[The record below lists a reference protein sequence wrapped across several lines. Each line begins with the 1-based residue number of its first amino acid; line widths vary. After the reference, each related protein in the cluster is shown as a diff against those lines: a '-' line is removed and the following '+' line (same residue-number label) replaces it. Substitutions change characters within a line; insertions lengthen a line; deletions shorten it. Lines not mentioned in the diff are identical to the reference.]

1 MDSTSPVLA
10 DRQPGCARSEAD
22 SKVQAMTT
30 VQVGPLLREWRE
42 RRRLSQLGLALE
54 AGVSA
59 RHVSFVENG
68 RARPSPEMV
77 LHLAERLEVPLRERN
92 QLLLSAGYAPVY
104 GQRTMDDADMQ
115 PVREAI
121 GLVLGGHEPYPAL
134 VVDQHWNMVAANRGL
149 TTLTDGVAAELM
161 EAPVNVLRVALHPKG
176 LAPRIVNLT
185 EWRTHLLE
193 RLDRQ
198 ITATSDPVL
207 VALREE
213 LGTYPATNT
222 GNGHVDDDGGGDV
235 IGAGGRAADGARLAR
250 DIVVTLRLRAG
261 DDELAFFST
270 VATFGT
276 AVDVTISELA
286 IESFFPADRAT
297 AEYLQGR

>member
-1 MDSTSPVLA
+1 
-10 DRQPGCARSEAD
+10 
-22 SKVQAMTT
+22 MTD

-42 RRRLSQLGLALE
+42 RRRLSQLGLAVD

-92 QLLLSAGYAPVY
+92 RLLLSAGYAPVY
-104 GQRTMDDADMQ
+104 SQRTLDDAEMQ

-134 VVDQHWNMVAANRGL
+134 VVDQHWNMVAANAGL
-149 TTLTDGVAAELM
+149 AALTEGVAAELM
-161 EAPVNVLRVALHPKG
+161 EEPVNVLRVALHPKG

-198 ITATSDPVL
+198 IAATSDPAL
-207 VALREE
+207 VALRDE
-213 LGTYPATNT
+213 LAAYPATDAS
-222 GNGHVDDDGGGDV
+222 GNGHVDDGPGADGGDPGDRPDRPRV
-235 IGAGGRAADGARLAR
+235 TDGAQLAR
-250 DIVVTLRLRAG
+250 DLVVCLRLRAG
-261 DDELAFFST
+261 DAELAFFST
-270 VATFGT
+270 IATFGT

-297 AEYLQGR
+297 VEYLQGR

>member
-1 MDSTSPVLA
+1 MVS
-10 DRQPGCARSEAD
+10 
-22 SKVQAMTT
+22 

-42 RRRLSQLGLALE
+42 RRRLSQLGLAVE

-68 RARPSPEMV
+68 RARPSQEMV

-104 GQRTMDDADMQ
+104 GQRTLDDAEMQ

-121 GLVLGGHEPYPAL
+121 GLVLRGHEPYPAL
-134 VVDQHWNMVAANRGL
+134 VVDQHWTMVAANSGL
-149 TTLTDGVAAELM
+149 AALTEGVAPELLAE
-161 EAPVNVLRVALHPKG
+161 PVNVLRVALHPDG
-176 LAPRIVNLT
+176 LAPRILNLT

-198 ITATSDPVL
+198 IAATSDRVL
-207 VALREE
+207 VSLREE
-213 LGTYPATNT
+213 LAAYPVPGGA
-222 GNGHVDDDGGGDV
+222 GDDGHGP
-235 IGAGGRAADGARLAR
+235 GAHAHGAHGRARHGNAAEDTAATDGAQIAR
-250 DIVVTLRLRAG
+250 DIVVSLRLRAG
-261 DDELAFFST
+261 EAELAFFST

-276 AVDVTISELA
+276 AVDVTVSELS

-297 AEYLQGR
+297 AAYLEGR

>member
-1 MDSTSPVLA
+1 
-10 DRQPGCARSEAD
+10 
-22 SKVQAMTT
+22 MTN

-42 RRRLSQLGLALE
+42 RRRLSQLGLAVE

-77 LHLAERLEVPLRERN
+77 LHLAERLDVPLRERN

-104 GQRTMDDADMQ
+104 GQRSLDDAEMEL
-115 PVREAI
+115 VREAI
-121 GLVLGGHEPYPAL
+121 GLVLSGHEPYPAL
-134 VVDQHWNMVAANRGL
+134 VVDQQWTMVAANRGL
-149 TTLTDGVAAELM
+149 ALLTDGVAPDLM
-161 EAPVNVLRVALHPKG
+161 EPPVNVLRVALHPEG

-198 ITATSDPVL
+198 IAATNDSGL
-207 VALREE
+207 VKLRDE
-213 LGTYPATNT
+213 LGGYPAQGDGAEDEGRATGDAGAYGH
-222 GNGHVDDDGGGDV
+222 GNGAEKSSATTGE
-235 IGAGGRAADGARLAR
+235 RLAS
-250 DIVVTLRLRAG
+250 DIVVTLRLRVG
-261 DDELAFFST
+261 DEELAFFST

-286 IESFFPADRAT
+286 IESFFPADPGT
-297 AEYLQGR
+297 AHYLQSR

>member
-1 MDSTSPVLA
+1 
-10 DRQPGCARSEAD
+10 
-22 SKVQAMTT
+22 MTN

-42 RRRLSQLGLALE
+42 RRRLSQLGLAVE

-77 LHLAERLEVPLRERN
+77 LHLAERLDVPLRERN
-92 QLLLSAGYAPVY
+92 QLLLSAGYAPIY
-104 GQRTMDDADMQ
+104 GQRSLDDAEME
-115 PVREAI
+115 PVRQAI

-134 VVDQHWNMVAANRGL
+134 VVDQQWTMVAANRGL
-149 TTLTDGVAAELM
+149 AVLTDGVAPDLLEP
-161 EAPVNVLRVALHPKG
+161 PVNVLRVALHPDG

-198 ITATSDPVL
+198 IAATNDPVL
-207 VALREE
+207 VKLRDE
-213 LGTYPATNT
+213 LDGYPAPGGDGAEGQGPATGGT
-222 GNGHVDDDGGGDV
+222 GAHGNGNGN
-235 IGAGGRAADGARLAR
+235 GARTERSSATSGAQLAS
-250 DIVVTLRLRAG
+250 DIVVTLRLREG

-270 VATFGT
+270 IATFGT
-276 AVDVTISELA
+276 AVDITMSELA
-286 IESFFPADRAT
+286 IESFFPADRTT
-297 AEYLQGR
+297 AEYLQNRS

>member
-1 MDSTSPVLA
+1 MTSA
-10 DRQPGCARSEAD
+10 
-22 SKVQAMTT
+22 
-30 VQVGPLLREWRE
+30 QVGSLLREWRE
-42 RRRLSQLGLALE
+42 RRRLSQLGLAVD

-104 GQRTMDDADMQ
+104 GQRTLDDVEMR

-121 GLVLGGHEPYPAL
+121 GQVLGGHEPFPAL

-149 TTLTDGVAAELM
+149 AVLTEGVAAELM
-161 EAPVNVLRVALHPKG
+161 EEPVNVLRVALHPKG
-176 LAPRIVNLT
+176 LAPRIANLA

-198 ITATSDPVL
+198 IMATSDPVL
-207 VALREE
+207 VALRDE
-213 LGTYPATNT
+213 LVAYPATDAS
-222 GNGHVDDDGGGDV
+222 GNGHGTDGGDGPGGDRDGLV
-235 IGAGGRAADGARLAR
+235 ATDGAQLAR
-250 DIVVTLRLRAG
+250 DIVVCLRLRVG
-261 DDELAFFST
+261 DAELAFFST

-276 AVDVTISELA
+276 AIDVTISELA
-286 IESFFPADRAT
+286 IESFFPADQAT

>member
-1 MDSTSPVLA
+1 MTSA
-10 DRQPGCARSEAD
+10 
-22 SKVQAMTT
+22 
-30 VQVGPLLREWRE
+30 QVGSLLREWRE
-42 RRRLSQLGLALE
+42 RRRLSQLGLAVD

-104 GQRTMDDADMQ
+104 GQRTLDDAEMK

-121 GLVLGGHEPYPAL
+121 GQVLGGHEPYPAL

-149 TTLTDGVAAELM
+149 ATLTEGVAAELM
-161 EAPVNVLRVALHPKG
+161 EEPVNVLRVALHPKG
-176 LAPRIVNLT
+176 LAPRIVNLA

-198 ITATSDPVL
+198 IMATNDPVL
-207 VALREE
+207 VALRDE
-213 LGTYPATNT
+213 LVAYPATDAS
-222 GNGHVDDDGGGDV
+222 GNGHGTDDGG
-235 IGAGGRAADGARLAR
+235 IPGGERDGLMATDGAQLAR
-250 DIVVTLRLRAG
+250 DIVVCLRLRAG
-261 DDELAFFST
+261 DAELAFFST

-276 AVDVTISELA
+276 AIDVTISELA

>member
-1 MDSTSPVLA
+1 
-10 DRQPGCARSEAD
+10 
-22 SKVQAMTT
+22 
-30 VQVGPLLREWRE
+30 
-42 RRRLSQLGLALE
+42 
-54 AGVSA
+54 
-59 RHVSFVENG
+59 
-68 RARPSPEMV
+68 MV

-92 QLLLSAGYAPVY
+92 RLLLSAGYAPVY
-104 GQRTMDDADMQ
+104 GQRTLDDAEMQ

-134 VVDQHWNMVAANRGL
+134 VVDQHWNMVAANAGL
-149 TTLTDGVAAELM
+149 AALTEGVADELM
-161 EAPVNVLRVALHPKG
+161 EEPVNVLRVALHPKG

-198 ITATSDPVL
+198 ITATSDPAL
-207 VALREE
+207 VALRDE
-213 LGTYPATNT
+213 LAAYPATDAS
-222 GNGHVDDDGGGDV
+222 GNGHVDKGARGAGVDGGDPGERPD
-235 IGAGGRAADGARLAR
+235 RAAATDGARLAR
-250 DIVVTLRLRAG
+250 DLVVCLRLRAG
-261 DDELAFFST
+261 DAELAFFST
-270 VATFGT
+270 IATFGT

>member
-1 MDSTSPVLA
+1 MTS
-10 DRQPGCARSEAD
+10 
-22 SKVQAMTT
+22 

-42 RRRLSQLGLALE
+42 RRRLSQLGLAVE

-104 GQRTMDDADMQ
+104 GQRTLDDVEME

-134 VVDQHWNMVAANRGL
+134 VVDQHWTMVAANRGVAA
-149 TTLTDGVAAELM
+149 LTDGVAPELLAE
-161 EAPVNVLRVALHPKG
+161 PVNVLRVALHPDG

-198 ITATSDPVL
+198 VAATSDPVL
-207 VALREE
+207 VALRDE
-213 LGTYPATNT
+213 LDGYPVPTSADGKASSASR
-222 GNGHVDDDGGGDV
+222 GNGASAPVTS
-235 IGAGGRAADGARLAR
+235 DGARLAN
-250 DIVVTLRLRAG
+250 DIVVCLRLRTG
-261 DDELAFFST
+261 DGELAFFST
-270 VATFGT
+270 IATFGT
-276 AVDVTISELA
+276 AVDITISELA
-286 IESFFPADRAT
+286 IESFFPADRPT
-297 AEYLQGR
+297 AEYLQSR

>member
-1 MDSTSPVLA
+1 MTS
-10 DRQPGCARSEAD
+10 
-22 SKVQAMTT
+22 

-42 RRRLSQLGLALE
+42 RRRLSQLGLAVE

-104 GQRTMDDADMQ
+104 GQRTLDDVEME

-134 VVDQHWNMVAANRGL
+134 VVDQHWTMVAANRGVAA
-149 TTLTDGVAAELM
+149 LTDGVAPELLAE
-161 EAPVNVLRVALHPKG
+161 PVNVLRVALHPDG

-198 ITATSDPVL
+198 VAATSDPVL
-207 VALREE
+207 VALRDE
-213 LGTYPATNT
+213 LDGYPVPTSGDGEASSASRR
-222 GNGHVDDDGGGDV
+222 NGASAPVTS
-235 IGAGGRAADGARLAR
+235 DGARLAN
-250 DIVVTLRLRAG
+250 DIVVCLRLRTG
-261 DDELAFFST
+261 DGELAFFST
-270 VATFGT
+270 IATFGT
-276 AVDVTISELA
+276 AVDITISELA
-286 IESFFPADRAT
+286 IESFFPADRPT
-297 AEYLQGR
+297 AEYLQSR

>member
-1 MDSTSPVLA
+1 
-10 DRQPGCARSEAD
+10 
-22 SKVQAMTT
+22 MTD

-42 RRRLSQLGLALE
+42 RRRLSQLGLAVD

-92 QLLLSAGYAPVY
+92 RLLLSAGYAPVY
-104 GQRTMDDADMQ
+104 GQRTLDDAEMK

-134 VVDQHWNMVAANRGL
+134 VVDQHWNMVAANAGL
-149 TTLTDGVAAELM
+149 AALTEGVAAELM
-161 EAPVNVLRVALHPKG
+161 EEPVNVLRVALHPKG

-185 EWRTHLLE
+185 EWRTHLLD

-198 ITATSDPVL
+198 IAATSDPAL
-207 VALREE
+207 VALRDE
-213 LGTYPATNT
+213 LAAYPATDAT
-222 GNGHVDDDGGGDV
+222 GNGHVG
-235 IGAGGRAADGARLAR
+235 DGARGDGGDPGDRPDRPTVTDGAQLAR
-250 DIVVTLRLRAG
+250 DLVVCLRLRAG
-261 DDELAFFST
+261 DAELAFFST
-270 VATFGT
+270 IATFGT

-297 AEYLQGR
+297 VEYLQGR

>member
-1 MDSTSPVLA
+1 
-10 DRQPGCARSEAD
+10 
-22 SKVQAMTT
+22 MTN

-42 RRRLSQLGLALE
+42 RRRLSQLGLAVE

-77 LHLAERLEVPLRERN
+77 LHLAERLDVPLRERN

-104 GQRTMDDADMQ
+104 EQRSLDDAEME
-115 PVREAI
+115 PVRKAI

-134 VVDQHWNMVAANRGL
+134 VVDQQWTMVAANRGL
-149 TTLTDGVAAELM
+149 AVLTDGVAPDLLEP
-161 EAPVNVLRVALHPKG
+161 PVNVLRVALHPDG
-176 LAPRIVNLT
+176 LARRIVNLT

-198 ITATSDPVL
+198 IAATNDLVL
-207 VALREE
+207 VKLRDE
-213 LGTYPATNT
+213 LDGYRAPGGDGAEGQGRATGGTGADGT
-222 GNGHVDDDGGGDV
+222 GNGAGTERSPGTS
-235 IGAGGRAADGARLAR
+235 GAQLAT
-250 DIVVTLRLRAG
+250 DIVVTLRLRVG

-270 VATFGT
+270 IATFGT
-276 AVDVTISELA
+276 AVDITISELA
-286 IESFFPADRAT
+286 IESFFPADRTT
-297 AEYLQGR
+297 AEYLQSRS

>member
-1 MDSTSPVLA
+1 MTS
-10 DRQPGCARSEAD
+10 
-22 SKVQAMTT
+22 

-42 RRRLSQLGLALE
+42 RRRLSQLGLAVE

-92 QLLLSAGYAPVY
+92 QLLLSAGYAPMY
-104 GQRTMDDADMQ
+104 GERTLDDAEMQ

-121 GLVLGGHEPYPAL
+121 GLVLEGHEPYPAL
-134 VVDQHWNMVAANRGL
+134 VVDQQWNMVAANRGL
-149 TTLTDGVAAELM
+149 VALTEGVAAELM
-161 EAPVNVLRVALHPKG
+161 EEPVNVLRVALHPKG

-198 ITATSDPVL
+198 IAATNDPVL
-207 VALREE
+207 VALRDE
-213 LGTYPATNT
+213 LVGYPASNVS
-222 GNGHVDDDGGGDV
+222 GNGHDGPPGD
-235 IGAGGRAADGARLAR
+235 GSAATDALAASDGAQLAR
-250 DIVVTLRLRAG
+250 DIVVCLRLRVG
-261 DDELAFFST
+261 DAELTFFST
-270 VATFGT
+270 IATFGT
-276 AVDVTISELA
+276 AIDVTIAELA
-286 IESFFPADRAT
+286 IESFFPADGAT

>member
-1 MDSTSPVLA
+1 MTSA
-10 DRQPGCARSEAD
+10 
-22 SKVQAMTT
+22 
-30 VQVGPLLREWRE
+30 QVGSLLREWRE
-42 RRRLSQLGLALE
+42 RRRLSQLGLAVD

-92 QLLLSAGYAPVY
+92 QLLLSAGYAPMW
-104 GQRTMDDADMQ
+104 GQRTLDDAEMQ

-149 TTLTDGVAAELM
+149 AALTEGIAPQLM
-161 EAPVNVLRVALHPKG
+161 EEPVNVLRVALHPKG

-198 ITATSDPVL
+198 IAATSDPVL
-207 VALREE
+207 VALRDE
-213 LGTYPATNT
+213 LTAYPATNAS
-222 GNGHVDDDGGGDV
+222 GNGHGSDGHGGDV
-235 IGAGGRAADGARLAR
+235 KGAVGPADGPTATDGAQLAR
-250 DIVVTLRLRAG
+250 DIVVCLRLRAG
-261 DDELAFFST
+261 DGELAFFST
-270 VATFGT
+270 IATFGT
-276 AVDVTISELA
+276 AIDVTISELA
-286 IESFFPADRAT
+286 IESFFPADRTT
-297 AEYLQGR
+297 AEYLRGR

>member
-1 MDSTSPVLA
+1 MTS
-10 DRQPGCARSEAD
+10 
-22 SKVQAMTT
+22 

-42 RRRLSQLGLALE
+42 RRRLSQLGLAVE

-77 LHLAERLEVPLRERN
+77 LHLAERLDVPLRERN

-104 GQRTMDDADMQ
+104 GQRTLDDAEMQ
-115 PVREAI
+115 PVRDAI
-121 GLVLGGHEPYPAL
+121 GLVLGGHDPYPAL
-134 VVDQHWNMVAANRGL
+134 VVDQHWNMVAANSGL
-149 TTLTDGVAAELM
+149 AALNEGVAPELLAE
-161 EAPVNVLRVALHPKG
+161 PVNVLRVALHPDG
-176 LAPRIVNLT
+176 LARRTVNLT

-198 ITATSDPVL
+198 IAATSDQVL
-207 VALREE
+207 VTLRDE
-213 LGTYPATNT
+213 LNGYPVPRGAGNDGHSEGAQGDVAH
-222 GNGHVDDDGGGDV
+222 GNGGRGDRAHGGDGHGN
-235 IGAGGRAADGARLAR
+235 GASAVGTTAGARLAS
-250 DIVVTLRLRAG
+250 DIVVCLRLRAG
-261 DDELAFFST
+261 DAEVAFFST

-286 IESFFPADRAT
+286 IESFFPADEAT
-297 AEYLQGR
+297 AEYLRSR

>member
-1 MDSTSPVLA
+1 MTS
-10 DRQPGCARSEAD
+10 
-22 SKVQAMTT
+22 

-42 RRRLSQLGLALE
+42 RRRLSQLGLAVD

-92 QLLLSAGYAPVY
+92 RLLLSAGYAPVY
-104 GQRTMDDADMQ
+104 GQRTLDDAEME

-134 VVDQHWNMVAANRGL
+134 VVDQHWNMVAANAGL
-149 TTLTDGVAAELM
+149 AALTEGVATELM
-161 EAPVNVLRVALHPKG
+161 EEPVNVLRVALHPKG

-198 ITATSDPVL
+198 IAATSDPAL
-207 VALREE
+207 VALRDE
-213 LGTYPATNT
+213 LVAYPATDDG
-222 GNGHVDDDGGGDV
+222 GNGHVDEGARGAGADDGDRPM
-235 IGAGGRAADGARLAR
+235 ATDRPTDGAQLAR
-250 DIVVTLRLRAG
+250 DLVVCLRLRAG
-261 DDELAFFST
+261 DAQLTFFST
-270 VATFGT
+270 IATFGT

>member
-1 MDSTSPVLA
+1 MMSA
-10 DRQPGCARSEAD
+10 
-22 SKVQAMTT
+22 
-30 VQVGPLLREWRE
+30 QVGSLLREWRE
-42 RRRLSQLGLALE
+42 RRRLSQLGLAVD

-92 QLLLSAGYAPVY
+92 QLLLSAGYAPMY
-104 GQRTMDDADMQ
+104 GQRTLDDAEMQ

-149 TTLTDGVAAELM
+149 AALTEGVAAELM
-161 EAPVNVLRVALHPKG
+161 EEPVNVLRVALHPKG

-198 ITATSDPVL
+198 IAATSDPVL
-207 VALREE
+207 VALRDE
-213 LGTYPATNT
+213 LAGYPTSNAS
-222 GNGHVDDDGGGDV
+222 GNGHDGPPGEASVATD
-235 IGAGGRAADGARLAR
+235 ALTATDGAQLAR
-250 DIVVTLRLRAG
+250 DIVVCLRLRAG
-261 DDELAFFST
+261 DAELTFFST
-270 VATFGT
+270 IATFGT
-276 AVDVTISELA
+276 AIDVTIAELA

-297 AEYLQGR
+297 AEYLRGR

>member
-1 MDSTSPVLA
+1 MTS
-10 DRQPGCARSEAD
+10 
-22 SKVQAMTT
+22 

-42 RRRLSQLGLALE
+42 RRRLSQLGLAVE

-77 LHLAERLEVPLRERN
+77 LHLAERLDVPLRERN
-92 QLLLSAGYAPVY
+92 QLLLSAGYAPIY
-104 GQRTMDDADMQ
+104 GQRSLDDAEME
-115 PVREAI
+115 PVRQAI

-134 VVDQHWNMVAANRGL
+134 VVDQQWTMVDANGGL
-149 TTLTDGVAAELM
+149 AVLTDGVAPDLLEP
-161 EAPVNVLRVALHPKG
+161 PVNVLRVALHPDG

-198 ITATSDPVL
+198 IAATNDPVL
-207 VALREE
+207 VKLRDE
-213 LGTYPATNT
+213 LDGYPAPGGDGAEGQGPATGGT
-222 GNGHVDDDGGGDV
+222 GAHGNGN
-235 IGAGGRAADGARLAR
+235 GARTERSSVTSGAQLAS
-250 DIVVTLRLRAG
+250 DIVVTLRLREG

-270 VATFGT
+270 IATFGT
-276 AVDVTISELA
+276 AVDITMSELA
-286 IESFFPADRAT
+286 IESFFPADRTT
-297 AEYLQGR
+297 AEYLQNRS

>member
-1 MDSTSPVLA
+1 
-10 DRQPGCARSEAD
+10 
-22 SKVQAMTT
+22 
-30 VQVGPLLREWRE
+30 LLREWRE
-42 RRRLSQLGLALE
+42 RRRLSQLGLAVD

-92 QLLLSAGYAPVY
+92 RLLLSAGYAPVY
-104 GQRTMDDADMQ
+104 GQRTLDDAEMQ

-121 GLVLGGHEPYPAL
+121 GLVLEGHEPYPAL
-134 VVDQHWNMVAANRGL
+134 VVDQHWNMVAANAGL
-149 TTLTDGVAAELM
+149 AALTEGVAAELM
-161 EAPVNVLRVALHPKG
+161 EEPVNVLRVALHPKG

-198 ITATSDPVL
+198 IAATSDPAL
-207 VALREE
+207 VALRDE
-213 LGTYPATNT
+213 LAAYPATDAS
-222 GNGHVDDDGGGDV
+222 GNGHVDDGPG
-235 IGAGGRAADGARLAR
+235 ADGDDPGDRPDRPRVTDGAQLAR
-250 DIVVTLRLRAG
+250 DLVVCLRLREG
-261 DDELAFFST
+261 DAELAFFST
-270 VATFGT
+270 IATFGT

-297 AEYLQGR
+297 VEYLQGR